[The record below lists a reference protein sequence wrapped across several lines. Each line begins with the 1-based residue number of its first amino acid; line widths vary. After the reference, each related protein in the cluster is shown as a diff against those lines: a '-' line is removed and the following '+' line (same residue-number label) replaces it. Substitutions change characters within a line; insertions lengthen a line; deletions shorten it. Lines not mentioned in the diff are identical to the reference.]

1 MPVANLMITQKCNLD
16 CPYCFAS
23 DYVGQNAQQ
32 MDEAAFLQAL
42 DFAMSG
48 AYTRSV
54 GIMGGEPTLHPDIA
68 KFLEILEADA
78 RVKRVTLMT
87 NGTRISHIADILA
100 RSKKTIVLVNCNA
113 PYAIGEAAYDKM
125 RENIGIMLNELGL
138 KGRLT
143 LGMNLYAPD
152 MDTGYIMDILREHG
166 LRELRT
172 SIVVPAKRCRTD
184 LDAVK
189 YFRSMKNCVSGLFF
203 RLFAMGVAP
212 FFDCNVMP
220 ECLWEDEAD
229 FLRAMRDM
237 LKGTT
242 NVLAGE
248 SRCHPVVDILPDLTA
263 VRCFGLGNSTVQRIG
278 DFKNVDEL
286 CGYYWRTV
294 DCFSCN
300 TCSSGECVD
309 CKRRLHGQC
318 SGGCLAFKWDQ
329 IERERAFTEAVARE
343 AAEKRP

>member
-1 MPVANLMITQKCNLD
+1 MPVANLMITRKCNLD

-23 DYVGQNAQQ
+23 DYVGEGG
-32 MDEAAFLQAL
+32 MDEAAFRSAL

-68 KFLEILEADA
+68 KFLEILEADE

-87 NGTRISHIADILA
+87 NGTRIAHISDILA
-100 RSKKTIVLVNCNA
+100 RSKKLLVLVNCNG
-113 PYAIGEAAYDKM
+113 PKTIPAASYEKM
-125 RENIGIMLNELGL
+125 RENIRVMLGELGL
-138 KGRLT
+138 RGRLT
-143 LGMNLYAPD
+143 LGMNLYASD
-152 MDTGYIMDILREHG
+152 MDTGYILDILREQG

-172 SIVVPAKRCRTD
+172 SVVVPAKRCQTEM
-184 LDAVK
+184 DALP
-189 YFRSMKNCVSGLFF
+189 YFRSMKPLVRDLFF

-212 FFDCNVMP
+212 FFDCNAMP
-220 ECLWEDEAD
+220 ECLWEYEAD
-229 FLRAMRDM
+229 FIRAMRDM

-248 SRCHPVVDILPDLTA
+248 SRCYPIVDILPDLTA
-263 VRCFGLGNSTVQRIG
+263 VRCFGLGTCTVRRIG
-278 DFKNVDEL
+278 DFKNLDEL
-286 CGYYWRTV
+286 CGHYWRTV

-309 CKRRLHGQC
+309 CGRRLNGQC
-318 SGGCLAFKWDQ
+318 VGGCLAFKWDQ
-329 IERERAFTEAVARE
+329 IERERAFVDSVARE
-343 AAEKRP
+343 ATR

>member
-1 MPVANLMITQKCNLD
+1 MPVANLMITQRCNLD

-23 DYVGQNAQQ
+23 DYVGQGAQM
-32 MDEAAFLQAL
+32 MDEAAFLRAL

-54 GIMGGEPTLHPDIA
+54 GIMGGEPTLHPDLA
-68 KFLEILEADA
+68 RFLEILEADA

-87 NGTRISHIADILA
+87 NGTRIAHIADVLA

-113 PYAIGEAAYDKM
+113 PYAIGEVAYEKM
-125 RENIGIMLNELGL
+125 RENIGIVLRELGL
-138 KGRLT
+138 QGRLT

-152 MDTGYIMDILREHG
+152 MDTGYILDILREHG

-172 SIVVPAKRCRTD
+172 SIVVPAKRCQTE
-184 LDAVK
+184 LDAIA
-189 YFRSMKNCVSGLFF
+189 YFRSMKNCVSGLFIQ
-203 RLFAMGVAP
+203 LFAMGVAP
-212 FFDCNVMP
+212 FFDCNAMP

-263 VRCFGLGNSTVQRIG
+263 VRCFGLGNRTVQRIS
-278 DFKNVDEL
+278 DFANLDEL
-286 CGYYWRTV
+286 CGHYWRTV

-300 TCSSGECVD
+300 SCSSGECVD
-309 CKRRLHGQC
+309 CKRRLHAQC

-329 IERERAFTEAVARE
+329 IERERAFTDLVARE
-343 AAEKRP
+343 AAGKRL